1 MAAFYQIELLKILKS
16 PIFWEVEIT
25 SNDEKS
31 TLQ

>member
-1 MAAFYQIELLKILKS
+1 MTFYQIELLKILKD
-16 PIFWEVEIT
+16 PIFWEVELT